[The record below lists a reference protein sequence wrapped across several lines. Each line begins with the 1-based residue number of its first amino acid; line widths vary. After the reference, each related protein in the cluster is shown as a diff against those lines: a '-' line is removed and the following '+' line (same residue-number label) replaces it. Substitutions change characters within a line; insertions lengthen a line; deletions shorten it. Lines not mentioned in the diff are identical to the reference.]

1 MTPQIE
7 AWVVGANIA
16 GVASMSAAA
25 VLEAGRRSFDL
36 LGILV
41 VALAASLGGGSLR
54 DMLLDRPVFWVADQR
69 YLLAAI
75 VAALVTFC
83 VARIWRLPV
92 RLFVIA
98 DAFGL
103 ALFTVAGA
111 QAAIASQAPW
121 LVVSLMG
128 VMTGAAGGL
137 VRDVLC
143 NQTPLIMLSGELYAS
158 ASWLGALLLVAVHE
172 AGFGPDVASV
182 TGGMTV
188 LILRLGAMRYHWH
201 LPVFSA
207 RE

>member
-7 AWVVGANIA
+7 AWVVGASIA
-16 GVASMSAAA
+16 GVASMAAAA

-54 DMLLDRPVFWVADQR
+54 DMLLDRPVFWVIDQR

-75 VAALVTFC
+75 LAALVTFC

-92 RLFVIA
+92 RLFVVV

-111 QAAIASQAPW
+111 QAALASHAPW
-121 LVVSLMG
+121 LVASLMG

-143 NQTPLIMLSGELYAS
+143 NQTPLIMLPGELYAS
-158 ASWLGALLLVAVHE
+158 ASWLGALLLVAVQA
-172 AGFGPDVASV
+172 AGFGPDVASIA
-182 TGGMTV
+182 GGLTV
-188 LILRLGAMRYHWH
+188 LVLRLGAMRYHWH

>member
-7 AWVVGANIA
+7 AWVVGASIA
-16 GVASMSAAA
+16 GVASMAAAA

-36 LGILV
+36 LGILI

-54 DMLLDRPVFWVADQR
+54 DMLLDRPVFWVIDQR

-75 VAALVTFC
+75 LAALVTFC

-92 RLFVIA
+92 RLFVVA

-103 ALFTVAGA
+103 ALFTVAGV
-111 QAAIASQAPW
+111 QAALASQAPW
-121 LVVSLMG
+121 LVASLMG

-143 NQTPLIMLSGELYAS
+143 NQTPLIFSGELYAS

-172 AGFGPDVASV
+172 AGLGPDVASV
-182 TGGMTV
+182 VGGLTV